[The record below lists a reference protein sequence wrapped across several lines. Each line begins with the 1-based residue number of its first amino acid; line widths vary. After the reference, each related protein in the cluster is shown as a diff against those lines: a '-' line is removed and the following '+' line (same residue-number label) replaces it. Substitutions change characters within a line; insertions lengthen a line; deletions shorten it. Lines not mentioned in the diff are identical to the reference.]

1 MRLRNWVG
9 DSPTMRRK
17 LRLNWLNKVLR
28 DDTEPGFTI
37 DLAHK
42 DLGLILAAAQAEQV
56 PLPVAAAARE
66 MFSTARATGYGKRDF
81 SAVIDSLC
89 DLAGI
94 DKARL
99 PGNWNPLD

>member
-1 MRLRNWVG
+1 
-9 DSPTMRRK
+9 
-17 LRLNWLNKVLR
+17 
-28 DDTEPGFTI
+28 
-37 DLAHK
+37 
-42 DLGLILAAAQAEQV
+42 V

-66 MFSTARATGYGKRDF
+66 MFSTARATGYGKQDF